1 MSAQHDAIVVGG
13 GLAGIA
19 AAVAVAQAGLRT
31 LHIAPKGPPDRRTSA
46 LMQPSVAYLQSA
58 GLIGDPSEAGHPL
71 TQIRI
76 IDATSRLI
84 RAPETLFDSKDAGL
98 PAFGWNLANVR
109 LLASFEAAK
118 AKLGNLQT
126 IEATL
131 ASLERDGTL
140 WRLTLGDGT
149 VLTTPFVVGSD
160 GKKSLVRSAAGFRSR
175 EHGFTQAALVAD
187 LELGRPLGGAS
198 VEFHYPQGPFTLVPA
213 GGKRANLVWIDDR
226 EVLKAAQA
234 SGPDSL
240 RATFLEKSQRL
251 FGDVKLLTPA
261 HMFLLSTLT
270 VDDAGHDGVVLAGE
284 AAHAFPPIGAQG
296 LNLGLRDVAD
306 LSAALAEADRSTS
319 DWAVAVS
326 EDYSARRRTDLNRTG
341 GMVDTLFRSLLTDLL
356 PAQALRA
363 GGLWALKLSPPL
375 RKQAFALGMGNR
387 S

>member
-31 LHIAPKGPPDRRTSA
+31 LHIAPKGPSDRRTSA
-46 LMQPSVAYLQSA
+46 LMQPTIAYLQSA
-58 GLIGDPSEAGHPL
+58 GLIGDPSEVGHPL

-84 RAPETLFDSKDAGL
+84 RAPETLFDSTDAGL

-109 LLASFEAAK
+109 LLESFEAAK
-118 AKLGNLQT
+118 ARLDTLQT
-126 IEATL
+126 VETTL
-131 ASLERDGTL
+131 ASLERDGKR
-140 WRLTLGDGT
+140 WRLTLSDGT
-149 VLTTPFVVGSD
+149 VPSTPFVVGSD

-213 GGKRANLVWIDDR
+213 GGNRANLVWIDDR
-226 EVLKAAQA
+226 EVLKTAQA
-234 SGPDSL
+234 TGQDGL

-251 FGDVKLLTPA
+251 FGDIKLLTPA

-306 LSAALAEADRSTS
+306 LSAALGEADRSTP

-326 EDYSARRRTDLNRTG
+326 ANYSARRRTDLNRTG

-375 RKQAFALGMGNR
+375 RKHAFALGMGNR
-387 S
+387 